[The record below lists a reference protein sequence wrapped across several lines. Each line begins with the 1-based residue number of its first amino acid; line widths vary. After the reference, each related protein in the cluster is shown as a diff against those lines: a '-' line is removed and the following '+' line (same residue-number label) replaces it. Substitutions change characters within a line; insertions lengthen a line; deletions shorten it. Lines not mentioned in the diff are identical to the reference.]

1 MGDERCKKVFKT
13 VTRKASFLEDMAT
26 VIAKSILVII
36 FNDNNSATI
45 IETTESGEVRLDMEG
60 ISDSTD
66 TQQGQSQGQPN
77 QQRDPSRQGA
87 DALAILMPHLSKFGV
102 FVLILLLKVLY
113 SHRYGKLALVAK
125 LSAKTVI
132 SSLGSC
138 LFTD

>member
-1 MGDERCKKVFKT
+1 M
-13 VTRKASFLEDMAT
+13 
-26 VIAKSILVII
+26 VII
-36 FNDNNSATI
+36 FNDNISATI
-45 IETTESGEVRLDMEG
+45 IEIRESGEVRLDMEG

-138 LFTD
+138 LFTG